1 MSMASLNISARLM
14 NRALICAF
22 AALVTACATPR
33 VVQDYQRDSVALIV
47 RDSVIF
53 RDSVIMV
60 EVPEGQD
67 KAVLPDTDTS
77 RLRTSV
83 AESEAWVRDGRL
95 HHTLKNRADAMLP
108 VSIRL
113 PERLHYQEK
122 GLTRYMRTVERVEVE
137 KELSKWQSF
146 VMTLGYAVMIVA
158 LAWLAW
164 KLSKIVRI

>member
-1 MSMASLNISARLM
+1 M

-22 AALVTACATPR
+22 AALVTACAAPR
-33 VVQDYQRDSVALIV
+33 AVQDYQRDSVAVIV
-47 RDSVIF
+47 RDSVVF
-53 RDSVIMV
+53 RDSVV
-60 EVPEGQD
+60 LVQVPEGTD

-83 AESEAWVRDGRL
+83 AESEAWVKDGRL
-95 HHTLKNRADAMLP
+95 HHTLKNRTDAMLP

-113 PERLHYQEK
+113 PERLHYEEK
-122 GLTRYMRTVERVEVE
+122 GLTRYLRTVERVEVE
-137 KELSKWQSF
+137 KELNRWQQF

-164 KLSKIVRI
+164 KLSKIIRPFK